1 MNFDDFLCFCGVS
14 FIWKRK
20 QIIFSKL
27 PKNIEFL
34 WKFQVICFFFYLDLD
49 PKRLKFG
56 PRSLTWRSISNF
68 SLIFFKKLFSEKGN
82 FRLNHPK
89 LKYNWLGPPTRVIHK
104 FQTIC
109 LFSQLFWGPTL
120 LKNEFFEAIFS
131 DFWLQNAHFSEVLAP
146 KKKLKKNQFVWN
158 LWITRVGGP
167 NQSYLS
173 FGWFKRKFSLFWEYF
188 F

>member
-34 WKFQVICFFFYLDLD
+34 WKFQVICFFFTWFWIQKGSSLALGAWPDAVAPIFHWFFLKNYSQ
-49 PKRLKFG
+49 KR
-56 PRSLTWRSISNF
+56 
-68 SLIFFKKLFSEKGN
+68 EN

-109 LFSQLFWGPTL
+109 FFSQLFWGPTL

-146 KKKLKKNQFVWN
+146 KKSWKK
-158 LWITRVGGP
+158 IKSSETYG
-167 NQSYLS
+167 
-173 FGWFKRKFSLFWEYF
+173 SLV
-188 F
+188 